1 MNKPTLT
8 SIGFWRDEVPLV
20 DGDHCAAFIL
30 QLLRQWHADEE
41 WVDATLDEIRIALRG
56 MYGKTRIAAAL
67 KLLRKK
73 GYVLARKNPDNKQ
86 IRTLQ
91 YWVTLNQPS
100 ENGGAE

>member
-1 MNKPTLT
+1 MTKPTLT
-8 SIGFWRDEVPLV
+8 SIGFWRDEVSLM
-20 DGDHCAAFIL
+20 DGDHCAAFII
-30 QLLRQWHADEE
+30 QLLRDWNADEV

-73 GYVLARKNPDNKQ
+73 GYVLARQNPDNKQ

-91 YWVTLNQPS
+91 YWVTLKPPA